1 VSPVEQA
8 RKRANGHCEAM
19 LWVEKADRW
28 TRCGLGPIEVHHALT
43 KARGGRILDEIG
55 ETYHLIALCP
65 RCHRMSDGADAYA
78 GGVLIDG
85 YVSRDGDWVV
95 YSGSD
100 QYLSEKY
107 PRRVS

>member
-1 VSPVEQA
+1 M
-8 RKRANGHCEAM
+8 AM
-19 LWVEKADRW
+19 LWVESSGRW

-43 KARGGRILDEIG
+43 KARGGRILDSVG

-65 RCHRMSDGADAYA
+65 RCHRMADGGAAYA

-85 YVSRDGDWVV
+85 YVTRDNDEWPV

-100 QYLSEKY
+100 EYLSEKY
-107 PRRVS
+107 PRRAA